1 MLTADACNYVIHSF
15 LKSFFVLRLTVISF
29 VFQKIKNM
37 KKLLTIAALAIGSG
51 AFAQSLSTPQ
61 PSTTQTIK
69 QNFGLSSIEL
79 SYSRPNMK
87 GRTVMGNLVPFGKVW
102 RSGANSAT
110 TLTFGDDVTIGNKL
124 VTAGKYG
131 LVTIPGKESWVLIIT
146 KQLDVTSPSAY
157 KEESD
162 VVRVTVAPTNIK
174 DKVES
179 FTMQFSNVKSNTCSL
194 DLMWENTSVSLPI
207 STDVDTK
214 VMKQIDNIM
223 TKDNLP
229 YFNAGMYYMEN
240 GKDLNQALTWFN
252 KAADQNPTAFW
263 IHHQK
268 ANCLAKLGKKTDAI
282 ASATKSLALATEA
295 KNGDYVKL
303 NEDLLKTLK

>member
-1 MLTADACNYVIHSF
+1 
-15 LKSFFVLRLTVISF
+15 
-29 VFQKIKNM
+29 M
-37 KKLLTIAALAIGSG
+37 KKLLTIAAFAIGSA
-51 AFAQSLSTPQ
+51 AFAQSLTTPQ

-102 RSGANSAT
+102 RTGANSAT

-131 LVTIPGKESWVLIIT
+131 LVTIPGKDSWVLIIT

-162 VVRVTVAPTNIK
+162 VVRVTAIPTNLK

-179 FTMQFSNVKSNTCSL
+179 FTMQFGNVKSNTCSL

-214 VMKQIDNIM
+214 VMKQIENIM

-229 YFNAGMYYMEN
+229 YFNAGMYYLEN

-252 KAADQNPTAFW
+252 KAAEQNPTAFW
-263 IHHQK
+263 IQHQK
-268 ANCLAKLGKKTDAI
+268 ANCLAKLGKKTEAI
-282 ASATKSLALATEA
+282 AAATKSLELAAEA
-295 KNGDYVKL
+295 KNSDYVKL
-303 NEDLLKTLK
+303 NEDLLKSLK

>member
-1 MLTADACNYVIHSF
+1 
-15 LKSFFVLRLTVISF
+15 
-29 VFQKIKNM
+29 M
-37 KKLLTIAALAIGSG
+37 KKLLTIAAFAIGSG
-51 AFAQSLSTPQ
+51 AFAQSLTTPQ

-102 RSGANSAT
+102 RTGANSAT

-131 LVTIPGKESWVLIIT
+131 LLSIPGKDSWVLIIT
-146 KQLDVTSPSAY
+146 KQLDVTSPAAY

-162 VVRVTVAPTNIK
+162 VVRVTVAPTTIK

-179 FTMQFSNVKSNTCSL
+179 FTMQFGNVKSNTCSL
-194 DLMWENTSVSLPI
+194 DLMWENTSISLPI

-229 YFNAGMYYMEN
+229 YFSAGMYYMEN

-268 ANCLAKLGKKTDAI
+268 ANCLAKLGKKAEAI
-282 ASATKSLALATEA
+282 ASATKSLELATEA

-303 NEDLLKTLK
+303 NEDLLKSLK